1 MSSAFPPGVRLGRYE
16 IRSHLGTG
24 GMGEVYLAQDM
35 TLGRTVA
42 LKFLPTDVAQDSQ
55 RMHRFIQE
63 AKTASA
69 LNHPNILTVFE
80 IGEAD
85 EANYIVTEFID
96 GETLRQ
102 HMRRGQLSLRET
114 LDISIQVASALS
126 AAHRAGIV
134 HRDIKPE
141 NIMVRHD
148 DQIVKV
154 LDFGLAKQREK
165 TISPS
170 SANHEAET
178 LIINTNPGV
187 VLGTV
192 SYMSPEQA
200 RGLTVDERTDIW
212 SLGVVLYEMVSGHL
226 PFEGPTSTDVISLI
240 LQREPTALTLSSREA
255 SERLDEIIVKALAKD
270 REERYQSVKDLA
282 LDLKRLKQRLDVEA
296 EIERS
301 VPAELRETRA
311 AAIERKSLETARG
324 AKARTTAASAL
335 DMHAAPPVAGD
346 PMSEARRTM
355 LHALIAFVLLAVAVV
370 GITLFYHYSR
380 RAPSLTEKD
389 TVLLA
394 DFVNTTG
401 EAVFDGTLKE
411 ALAVQLGQS
420 PFLNLFPEQS
430 VRETLGYMGRSAD
443 ERITRDIG
451 REICERQGIKAL
463 LIGTISGLGSH
474 YVITL
479 EALNGR
485 TGDTFAREQV
495 EAESKEQVLGALGQ
509 AASRLRQR
517 LGESLGS
524 IQKFSA
530 PVQQATT
537 ASLEA
542 LRAFSLGDEQRAK
555 GRYIEAIPHYKRA
568 VEIDPN
574 FALAYARL
582 ATLFGNLGQ
591 QEQAIEASQKAFAL
605 RDRVSERERFYIS
618 EKYYSHVT
626 GETEKVIEVLEL
638 WTRTYPNDHVPHNNL
653 AIQYAKLGQWEKM
666 LAAAREAVRLSPATV
681 EPYANMAVAFMGL
694 NRVDEARKVLEDGV
708 RQKPDAG
715 SFRSLLYKLAFMLGD
730 RALMQQQVDWAK
742 GKPFEAAFLE
752 MEASTTAYSGERR
765 RSLELL
771 GRSIDL
777 YKSLGLKENAG
788 QTQARMVMGEAFFGT
803 CSQTRAKVTESL
815 TLTRSYGTLMNGAY
829 ALARCGETAQALSL
843 TEELGRRYPSD
854 TAIKGV
860 GLPMIRAAVEL
871 SRNNPAQAVQLLEP
885 ASRYE
890 LGELTGYFTAYLRG
904 EAYLRQRM
912 GAEAAAEFKKILDHR
927 GIDPTSPLLPFAQL
941 GLARAT
947 ALQPDRA
954 AARRAYQDFFALWK
968 NADADLP
975 TLREAREEYEKL
987 K

>member
-1 MSSAFPPGVRLGRYE
+1 
-16 IRSHLGTG
+16 
-24 GMGEVYLAQDM
+24 MGEVYLAQDT

-42 LKFLPTDVAQDSQ
+42 LKFLPTDVAQDGQ

-85 EANYIVTEFID
+85 EANFIVTEFID

-102 HMRRGQLSLRET
+102 HMRRGQLTLREA
-114 LDISIQVASALS
+114 LEIAVQVASALS

-165 TISPS
+165 TIGSS
-170 SANHEAET
+170 SANQEAET

-200 RGLTVDERTDIW
+200 RGLIVDERTDIW

-240 LQREPTALTLSSREA
+240 LQKEPTALTLSSREA
-255 SERLDEIIVKALAKD
+255 SERLDEIVVKALAKD

-311 AAIERKSLETARG
+311 AAIERKSLETGRG
-324 AKARTTAASAL
+324 ARARTTAASAL
-335 DMHAAPPVAGD
+335 DISSSGSPLASDALSD
-346 PMSEARRTM
+346 ARRAVRN
-355 LHALIAFVLLAVAVV
+355 ALIAFVLLAAAVA
-370 GITLFYHYSR
+370 GSAFFYYSR

-463 LIGTISGLGSH
+463 LVGSISGLGSH

-485 TGDTFAREQV
+485 TGDAFAREQV

-509 AASRLRQR
+509 AASRLRER

-542 LRAFSLGDEQRAK
+542 LRAFSLGDEQRAR
-555 GRYIEAIPHYKRA
+555 GRYLEAIPHYKRA

-618 EKYYSHVT
+618 EKYYTHVT
-626 GETEKVIEVLEL
+626 GETEKIIEVLEL
-638 WTRTYPNDHVPHNNL
+638 WTRTYPNDYVPHNNL
-653 AIQYAKLGQWEKM
+653 AIEYSKLGQWEKM
-666 LAAAREAVRLSPATV
+666 LAATREAIRLGPATV
-681 EPYANMAVAFMGL
+681 EPYTNLAVAFMSL
-694 NRVDEARKVLEDGV
+694 NRVDEARKVIDDGV

-715 SFRSLLYKLAFMLGD
+715 SFRLLLYKLAFMLGD
-730 RALMQQQVDWAK
+730 QALMQQQLDWAK
-742 GKPFEAAFLE
+742 DKPFEAAFLE
-752 MEASTTAYSGERR
+752 LEANTAAHRGEWKK
-765 RSLELL
+765 SLELS
-771 GRSIDL
+771 GRAIEG

-788 QTQARMVMGEAFFGT
+788 QAQSRMIIGNAFFGT
-803 CSQTRAKVTESL
+803 CAQTRARVTESL
-815 TLTRSYGTLMNGAY
+815 ALARSYGTLVNGAY
-829 ALARCGETAQALSL
+829 ALALCGETAQALSL
-843 TEELGRRYPSD
+843 TDELGRRYPTD
-854 TAIKGV
+854 TGIKGV

-871 SRNNPAQAVQLLEP
+871 SRNNPAQAVGLLEP
-885 ASRYE
+885 VSRYE
-890 LGELTGYFTAYLRG
+890 LGHMTGYFTAYLRG

-941 GLARAT
+941 GLARAA
-947 ALQPDRA
+947 ALQPDVA
-954 AARRAYQDFFALWK
+954 ASRRAYQDFFALWK

-975 TLREAREEYEKL
+975 ALREAREEYEKL